1 MRLLQIEVHHI
12 NGDDLL
18 RIESLC
24 TEQNTQPNGATT
36 NDGDNAILIDLML
49 SDCVH
54 TNSQRL
60 NQRALVKADVLPQG
74 DHASLRSYNILTEGA
89 APVISAQYFLIL
101 AQIIFTGLTELT
113 VTATVLGLCGNTVAN
128 LKLRDG
134 AANFT
139 DLRPHPQTHVRKPG
153 GEHAKRVFHGKH
165 GPRTHRYQSP

>member
-1 MRLLQIEVHHI
+1 
-12 NGDDLL
+12 
-18 RIESLC
+18 
-24 TEQNTQPNGATT
+24 
-36 NDGDNAILIDLML
+36 ML

-54 TNSQRL
+54 TNSQGSISAPWSKL
-60 NQRALVKADVLPQG
+60 TFSPG

-139 DLRPHPQTHVRKPG
+139 DLTRKLMSGNQGNTPS
-153 GEHAKRVFHGKH
+153 VFSMVSMDL
-165 GPRTHRYQSP
+165 GPTDTSHLDLNFLHQ